1 MMLFDLTLYLDQVS
15 EINHP
20 KEVVALLAKFQERES
35 NFEIIKHLLKEIA
48 IRREKSNE
56 NP

>member
-1 MMLFDLTLYLDQVS
+1 MLFDLTLYLDQVS